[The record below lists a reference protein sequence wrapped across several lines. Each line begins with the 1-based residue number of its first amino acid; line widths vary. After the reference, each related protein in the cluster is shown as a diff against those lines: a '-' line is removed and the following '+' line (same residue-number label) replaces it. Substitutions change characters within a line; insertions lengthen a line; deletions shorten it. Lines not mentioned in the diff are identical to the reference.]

1 MPSPTVLKLLRNP
14 LFLISATTL
23 ICLLISASLL
33 QQQHHQRLE
42 IRTDQYG
49 NALASL
55 AASQATEATMN
66 HDLVSLQVT
75 VSEIARNPDI
85 LSVTVHDVEN
95 RLLVQAGDSP
105 NAGDYAN
112 RDHQSYTSP
121 VTLQDS
127 IAGYVT
133 VTIDT
138 QTLYEKFDDTWL
150 MALLGLAGAML
161 VLSIINQRQAP
172 DDDADTSVPHQKA
185 ALAEQP
191 DPAAPAPR
199 SGGNEQEDYVT
210 LKFCCLNWPSLKQQL
225 SATLRQQLFDD
236 LQGHLSGINAL
247 YSGRI
252 TLADHETLELE
263 FHGDEIGNTT
273 FRAICAAQLLFTLLQ
288 NGSAGIRLR
297 YAAAVYHTR
306 KGSSL
311 SLYLAQAKNRQQL
324 MNTLLAQPDHGL
336 LLDNQNC
343 ATAQLLQRLQT
354 GENLVNG
361 QWISVEGLRPSY
373 QGLLDKQAKQLLSL
387 QTA

>member
-138 QTLYEKFDDTWL
+138 QTLYEQFDDTWL

-172 DDDADTSVPHQKA
+172 DDEIDTDGSPQTVQS
-185 ALAEQP
+185 EQP
-191 DPAAPAPR
+191 DEPAPTPR
-199 SGGNEQEDYVT
+199 SSGTDQEDYVT

-288 NGSAGIRLR
+288 NGSAGIQLY
-297 YAAAVYHTR
+297 YAAAVYHSR
-306 KGSSL
+306 KGTAL
-311 SLYLAQAKNRQQL
+311 NLYLDQAKTRQRL
-324 MNTLLAQPDHGL
+324 MNTLLAQTNHGL
-336 LLDNQNC
+336 LLDSQTC
-343 ATAQLLQRLQT
+343 ATSQLLQRLQT
-354 GENLVNG
+354 GEDLVDG
-361 QWISVEGLRPSY
+361 QWIAVEGLRPSY
-373 QGLLDKQAKQLLSL
+373 QGLLDKQAKQLQSL

>member
-138 QTLYEKFDDTWL
+138 QTLYEQFDDTWL
-150 MALLGLAGAML
+150 MALLGLAGAII

-172 DDDADTSVPHQKA
+172 DDEIDTDGSPQTVQS
-185 ALAEQP
+185 EQP
-191 DPAAPAPR
+191 DEPAPTPR
-199 SGGNEQEDYVT
+199 SSGTDQEDYVT

-288 NGSAGIRLR
+288 NGSAGIQLH
-297 YAAAVYHTR
+297 YAAAVYHSR
-306 KGSSL
+306 KGTAL
-311 SLYLAQAKNRQQL
+311 NLYLDQAKTRQRL
-324 MNTLLAQPDHGL
+324 MNTLLAQTNHGL
-336 LLDNQNC
+336 LLDSQTC
-343 ATAQLLQRLQT
+343 ATSQLLQRLQT
-354 GENLVNG
+354 GEDLVDG
-361 QWISVEGLRPSY
+361 QWIAVEGLRPSY
-373 QGLLDKQAKQLLSL
+373 QGLLDKQAKQLQSL

>member
-138 QTLYEKFDDTWL
+138 QTLYEQFDDTWL
-150 MALLGLAGAML
+150 MALLGLAGAIL

-172 DDDADTSVPHQKA
+172 DDEIDTDGSPQTVQS
-185 ALAEQP
+185 EQP
-191 DPAAPAPR
+191 DEPAPTPR
-199 SGGNEQEDYVT
+199 SSGTDQEDYVT

-288 NGSAGIRLR
+288 NGSAGIQLH
-297 YAAAVYHTR
+297 YAAAVYHSR
-306 KGSSL
+306 KGTAL
-311 SLYLAQAKNRQQL
+311 NLYLDQAKTRQRL
-324 MNTLLAQPDHGL
+324 MNTLLAQTNHGL
-336 LLDNQNC
+336 LLDSQTC
-343 ATAQLLQRLQT
+343 ATSQLLQRLQT
-354 GENLVNG
+354 GEDLVDG
-361 QWISVEGLRPSY
+361 QWIAVEGLRPSY
-373 QGLLDKQAKQLLSL
+373 QGLLDKQAKQLQSL

>member
-1 MPSPTVLKLLRNP
+1 MPSPTVLKLLRSP

-49 NALASL
+49 SALASV
-55 AASQATEATMN
+55 AATQATEATMN

-75 VSEIARNPDI
+75 VSDIARNPDI

-95 RLLVQAGDSP
+95 HLLVQAGDSP

-133 VTIDT
+133 VIIDT
-138 QTLYEKFDDTWL
+138 QTLYEQLDDTWL

-161 VLSIINQRQAP
+161 VLSIINQRQQPIEEATPGEPAVAP
-172 DDDADTSVPHQKA
+172 TES
-185 ALAEQP
+185 AESAIP
-191 DPAAPAPR
+191 TPR
-199 SGGNEQEDYVT
+199 TGNSEDEVYVA
-210 LKFCCLNWPSLKQQL
+210 LKFCCLNWPTLKQQL

-252 TLADHETLELE
+252 TLANHETLELE

-273 FRAICAAQLLFTLLQ
+273 FRAICAAQLLFSLLQ
-288 NGSAGIRLR
+288 KGSAGIQLR
-297 YAAAVYHTR
+297 YAAAIYHTR
-306 KGSSL
+306 KGTGL
-311 SLYLAQAKNRQQL
+311 NLYLDQAKTRQYL
-324 MNTLLAQPDHGL
+324 MATLLTQQDHSL
-336 LLDNQNC
+336 LLDSENC
-343 ATAQLLQRLQT
+343 ATSQLLQRLQT
-354 GENLVNG
+354 AEQRIDD
-361 QWISVEGLRPSY
+361 QWIPVEGLRPSY
-373 QGLLDKQAKQLLSL
+373 QGLLDKQAKQLLNL